1 MRFMGG
7 AAVFPGGAVSGPD
20 LDDRWEQACTTT
32 RARAATAL
40 GLGDDHLALGLH
52 VCALREAFEEV
63 GFLIGTGPLEALDR
77 SAARSGV
84 RWLETCLEHGV
95 RLQTDSLVPAGRWVT
110 PMPSPVRFDARF
122 FLAAAPPNWQS
133 DPDPDEIDQS
143 MWMTPTAALGAVAA
157 GSLSMAP
164 PTVQVLQALAG
175 HATVHAALAAFQ
187 DRTVSPDGA
196 LVSTGL
202 GPHVHVVV
210 APNPG
215 LLTGP
220 GTNTYVIGSEPSI
233 VIDPAME
240 EEEYLAAVLAA
251 AGPEVAA
258 IVVTHRH
265 PDHVG
270 GAAELTARTG
280 APVRAFG
287 DDTAGG
293 VEVSRVHDGE
303 VITAGPLRL
312 TALHTPGHSS
322 DHVCLMMGSSLFS
335 GDNILGEGTAV
346 IASPDGNMRAYLDSL
361 ERMKAL
367 APERIFPG
375 HFRPLDR
382 GVEVIDGYI
391 RHRREREQEILSLL
405 RNRGR
410 SPEEIVAAVYEDTP
424 AALHPIALLSVRAH
438 LEMAAAEGKV
448 KESAGSWVLAQ
459 IRG

>member
-1 MRFMGG
+1 MGG
-7 AAVFPGGAVSGPD
+7 AAVFPGGAVSAPD
-20 LDDRWEQACTTT
+20 LDYRWEQACTTT
-32 RARAATAL
+32 RARAAAAL

-110 PMPSPVRFDARF
+110 PLPSPVRFDARF
-122 FLAAAPPNWQS
+122 FLAAAPPNWQP

-175 HATVHAALAAFQ
+175 HATVDAVLAAFQ
-187 DRTVSPDGA
+187 DRTVSPNEA

-240 EEEYLAAVLAA
+240 EEDYLAAVLAA

-270 GAAELTARTG
+270 GAAELAARTG

-287 DDTAGG
+287 DDKAGG
-293 VEVSRVHDGE
+293 VEVSPVHDGE
-303 VITAGPLRL
+303 VITAGPFRL

-335 GDNILGEGTAV
+335 GDNILGEGTPV
-346 IASPDGNMRAYLDSL
+346 IAPPDGNMRAYLDSL
-361 ERMKAL
+361 ERLKAL

-405 RNRGR
+405 RNGPR

-459 IRG
+459 TRG